1 MQIVHTIKLE
11 KKGVSMIKK
20 LINDDVI
27 ESFNLIY
34 ELHNFKKGLT
44 IKKYLNQINTGSKFA
59 SMSAEEGCSLLEN
72 NNDDNLESNESDNNI
87 HSSNVIND
95 NCIEFVEII
104 IDEISINSDSSS
116 SGEFEPVF

>member
-87 HSSNVIND
+87 RSSNVIND
-95 NCIEFVEII
+95 NYIEFERII
-104 IDEISINSDSSS
+104 IDEICMSSDSSS
-116 SGEFEPVF
+116 SGEFKPAF